1 MSRQIYAIDLDGTL
15 CKEVCWTPEDCLKA
29 TPVQKM
35 IDRVLELY
43 SEHFILIFT
52 ALRDHLIPASLE
64 WLRRNNIKY
73 HAISNQKSPADVY
86 VDDRAITF
94 EEFLNG

>member
-52 ALRDHLIPASLE
+52 ARRDHLIPASLE